1 MIQCQIHMSFTVAE
15 NTESVDNPLHD
26 AAKRGNIEFMNEC
39 LTNRVS
45 LSVTT
50 YTNCYSGLSNEST
63 GTHPKTWPKM
73 QACTL
78 IRVIL

>member
-1 MIQCQIHMSFTVAE
+1 MHLSIYFHSWEFVWSSGGSPIMIQCQIHMSFTVAE

-50 YTNCYSGLSNEST
+50 YTNCY
-63 GTHPKTWPKM
+63 
-73 QACTL
+73 
-78 IRVIL
+78 

>member
-1 MIQCQIHMSFTVAE
+1 MIYIYVLQKTDWFGYDFAYIFTVAE

-45 LSVTT
+45 IS
-50 YTNCYSGLSNEST
+50 
-63 GTHPKTWPKM
+63 M
-73 QACTL
+73 Q
-78 IRVIL
+78 